1 MSETI
6 DQILKQKGNE
16 VWCIAP
22 DAKVY
27 DALKMMAE
35 KGVGALVVLEE
46 GKVVG
51 IFSERDYAFKV
62 DLCGLSSQNTLVRQV
77 MSGDVSYITP
87 HTSVDEAMAIVT
99 DNRSRHLPVIEN
111 EQLVG
116 LASIGD
122 LVKASL
128 DQKDFVIKQLKKY
141 IKGDP

>member
-62 DLCGLSSQNTLVRQV
+62 DLCGLSSQNTPFAR
-77 MSGDVSYITP
+77 
-87 HTSVDEAMAIVT
+87 
-99 DNRSRHLPVIEN
+99 
-111 EQLVG
+111 
-116 LASIGD
+116 
-122 LVKASL
+122 
-128 DQKDFVIKQLKKY
+128 
-141 IKGDP
+141 